1 MLPFDLA
8 VFDVA
13 GTTVRDERF
22 VGLAFQSAL
31 SKFGHE
37 IEMERLDAVM
47 GLAKPVAIGIVLDKD
62 PESDEVMEV
71 FEAFREEMVRFYKE
85 DVRVEPIP
93 GALEVLS
100 FLRENGVKV
109 ALDTGFDREITD
121 IILGRLGW
129 DETVLD
135 GSITSDEVKKGRPHA
150 DMIQSLM
157 AEFRIPNA
165 ARVMK
170 IGDTV
175 SDMGEGRNAGCGLVI
190 GVLSGTDTREILE
203 AENPDL
209 ILGSVAEMLD
219 LDFNELAAQAAKQG

>member
-22 VGLAFQSAL
+22 VGLAFQNAL

-37 IEMERLDAVM
+37 VEMERLDAVM

-62 PESDEVMEV
+62 PESDEVMEI
-71 FEAFREEMVRFYKE
+71 FEAFRVEMVRFYRE
-85 DVRVEPIP
+85 DERVEPIP
-93 GALEVLS
+93 GATEVFK
-100 FLRENGVKV
+100 FLRDNGVRV
-109 ALDTGFDREITD
+109 ALDTGFDREITN

-135 GSITSDEVKKGRPHA
+135 GSITSDEVKQGRPQP
-150 DMIQSLM
+150 DMIQALM

-165 ARVMK
+165 SRVMK
-170 IGDTV
+170 IGDTL

-190 GVLSGTDTREILE
+190 GVLSGTDTEEVLE
-203 AENPDL
+203 DANPDL

-219 LDFNELAAQAAKQG
+219 LDFQALAPQN

>member
-22 VGLAFQSAL
+22 VGLAFQNAL
-31 SKFGHE
+31 AKFGHE
-37 IEMERLDAVM
+37 VEMERLDAVM

-62 PESDEVMEV
+62 PESDEVMEI
-71 FEAFREEMVRFYKE
+71 FEAFRVEMVRFYRE
-85 DVRVEPIP
+85 DDRVEPIP
-93 GALEVLS
+93 GAMEVFQ
-100 FLRENGVKV
+100 FLRENGVRV

-135 GSITSDEVKKGRPHA
+135 GSITSDEVKQGRPQP
-150 DMIQSLM
+150 DMIQALM

-165 ARVMK
+165 SRVMK
-170 IGDTV
+170 IGDTL

-190 GVLSGTDTREILE
+190 GVLSGTDTEEVLE
-203 AENPDL
+203 DANPDL

-219 LDFNELAAQAAKQG
+219 LDFQALAPQN